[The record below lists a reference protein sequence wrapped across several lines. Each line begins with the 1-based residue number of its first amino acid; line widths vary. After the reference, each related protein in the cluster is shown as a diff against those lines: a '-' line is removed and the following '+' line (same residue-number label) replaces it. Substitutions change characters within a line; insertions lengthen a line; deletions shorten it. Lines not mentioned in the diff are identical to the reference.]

1 VNISRL
7 HIGDDFTVVVAET
20 FPSMRGVAS
29 FLADAKG
36 FAFAAEEGGAA
47 VGFAYGHL
55 LDRPDGRRAVL
66 LYEVEVAP
74 GHRRRGVATA
84 LVAAVLQHGALSDA
98 FEVWVLADPQNAAAR
113 RLYETAAARHA
124 PQIMYTWDLV

>member
-1 VNISRL
+1 MNVNRL
-7 HIGDDFTVVVAET
+7 QVEDPFTEVVAAT
-20 FPSMRGVAS
+20 FPTMREVTG
-29 FLADAKG
+29 FLGDAHG

-66 LYEVEVAP
+66 LYEVEVDPA
-74 GHRRRGVATA
+74 HRRRGIATA

-98 FEVWVLADPQNAAAR
+98 FEVWVLADPENAA
-113 RLYETAAARHA
+113 
-124 PQIMYTWDLV
+124 